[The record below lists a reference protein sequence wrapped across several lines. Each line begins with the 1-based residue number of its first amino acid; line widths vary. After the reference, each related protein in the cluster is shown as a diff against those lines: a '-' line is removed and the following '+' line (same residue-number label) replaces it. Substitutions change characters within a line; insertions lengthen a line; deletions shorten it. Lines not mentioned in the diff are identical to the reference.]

1 MSRTMELNNMLSPS
15 EIVRRIDRAR
25 LPTSKS
31 SYNQSS
37 AFQTE
42 ISLCLAGSG
51 FGFFTASSLLL
62 RDSACCASLR
72 GIAIV
77 QPGDQNSILHFSA
90 QAAIDLDS
98 CGFKE
103 TNKAVEA
110 RPHIGSLQGLQC
122 AGKETAGHSVHRRVG
137 PRGQAG
143 GLASVAKISA
153 SLVFRAHQPF
163 GVGDGFR

>member
-1 MSRTMELNNMLSPS
+1 MEMNKMLSPS

-25 LPTSKS
+25 LRTSKS

-77 QPGDQNSILHFSA
+77 QPSDQDGVFYFSA

-110 RPHIGSLQGLQC
+110 WPHIGCMPAFQC
-122 AGKETAGHSVHRRVG
+122 
-137 PRGQAG
+137 
-143 GLASVAKISA
+143 
-153 SLVFRAHQPF
+153 
-163 GVGDGFR
+163 